1 MTPAR
6 PNGLPN
12 QGRVLARFL
21 PKDVVEIP
29 GKNSPQACSLV
40 RLWVHIA
47 QSIRLEAIALVGRC
61 SGDHVAVRDWLF
73 RLGALSSFHL
83 TRNGMTL
90 FSHSST
96 ICPPFNTHR
105 FVVETKMKN
114 RLEFIQ
120 HWSSSLLHLRLDL
133 MVPD

>member
-61 SGDHVAVRDWLF
+61 
-73 RLGALSSFHL
+73 GAISSFHL